1 MTNEQLYLA
10 IGVPLIVNF
19 IGLAGLYALLS
30 AKLDTLRAEV
40 AFDIKRLEL
49 LLELHEAKH
58 HPEAR
63 R

>member
-10 IGVPLIVNF
+10 IGLPIVLNF
-19 IGLAGLYALLS
+19 AGLAGLYALIS
-30 AKLDTLRAEV
+30 AKIDTFRAEV
-40 AFDIKRLEL
+40 AFDVKRLEL

-58 HPEAR
+58 HPEIR